1 MSRIAGIDGCKGGWV
16 VALREVGSDAI
27 EIRVVEAIHEVLR
40 WREQPGVIGI
50 DIPIG
55 LLDAAVAGGRACDQ
69 AARALLGQ
77 PRGCSVFS
85 PPVRPTLRAS
95 SFEEALRLNRASS
108 THALGISRQSFGI
121 LRKIREVD
129 DMMLPSLQDRVFEVH
144 PEVSLS
150 ALHGS
155 PMKESKKSKPGRSAR
170 IHALERAW
178 RCKLGEIIETRRCS
192 TVARDDIVDAMAACW
207 TAERVHAGTET
218 RLPAEPPRDSKGLRM
233 EIVR

>member
-1 MSRIAGIDGCKGGWV
+1 MGLNPLSPGNKSESLRLPRGSIVAGHRRGAAVAGVLPSPMSRIAGIDGCKGGWV

-40 WREQPGVIGI
+40 WRERPGVICI

-69 AARALLGQ
+69 AARALLRQ

-108 THALGISRQSFGI
+108 THALGISRQSFEI

-144 PEVSLS
+144 PEVSLWVLPQS
-150 ALHGS
+150 SVSGQAITHL
-155 PMKESKKSKPGRSAR
+155 RAR
-170 IHALERAW
+170 
-178 RCKLGEIIETRRCS
+178 
-192 TVARDDIVDAMAACW
+192 V
-207 TAERVHAGTET
+207 
-218 RLPAEPPRDSKGLRM
+218 
-233 EIVR
+233 

>member
-1 MSRIAGIDGCKGGWV
+1 MKCFGGESGQ
-16 VALREVGSDAI
+16 ALSASTFRLASSTV
-27 EIRVVEAIHEVLR
+27 
-40 WREQPGVIGI
+40 PY
-50 DIPIG
+50 
-55 LLDAAVAGGRACDQ
+55 RA
-69 AARALLGQ
+69 AARATRQRGLCWAN
-77 PRGCSVFS
+77 RAGCSVFS

-129 DMMLPSLQDRVFEVH
+129 DMMSPSLQERVFEVH

-178 RCKLGEIIETRRCS
+178 RCKLGEIIETHRCS